1 MPIKLNS
8 DICPDIPDEILEI
21 SRQITERKLLE
32 QKAQK
37 KRERCQK
44 ISKWFFANIVGI
56 IAIITAI
63 ILSR

>member
-37 KRERCQK
+37 KRERRQK

-63 ILSR
+63 ILAR